1 MSTAPVLYI
10 VCCTESTSGT
20 VLDPAR
26 YMNATNPHTTILKTD
41 GARVTAGDQT
51 ISRIYYADQAKPL
64 GMIVVLG
71 HAGCTLASGDVE
83 GTIRSSVQAL
93 RASHHVRNAIPTMGY
108 VLDLYASA
116 PGGPATG
123 ANMREVHIPD
133 ASAPA
138 SSASTQQQN
147 SSPQQQQGIGPFWS

>member
-10 VCCTESTSGT
+10 GKSTFHPSLNPPSLSPFFPASSPRLSGHDELLTVLVCCTESTSGT

-26 YMNATNPHTTILKTD
+26 YMNTTNPHTTILKTD

-71 HAGCTLASGDVE
+71 HAGT
-83 GTIRSSVQAL
+83 
-93 RASHHVRNAIPTMGY
+93 
-108 VLDLYASA
+108 
-116 PGGPATG
+116 
-123 ANMREVHIPD
+123 
-133 ASAPA
+133 
-138 SSASTQQQN
+138 
-147 SSPQQQQGIGPFWS
+147 

>member
-1 MSTAPVLYI
+1 
-10 VCCTESTSGT
+10 
-20 VLDPAR
+20 
-26 YMNATNPHTTILKTD
+26 MNTTNPHTTILKTD

-71 HAGCTLASGDVE
+71 HADVE

-93 RASHHVRNAIPTMGY
+93 RASQHVRNAIPTMGY

-116 PGGPATG
+116 SGGPATG
-123 ANMREVHIPD
+123 ANMREVQYVLTFSRPD
-133 ASAPA
+133 FYCALFCATDSM
-138 SSASTQQQN
+138 
-147 SSPQQQQGIGPFWS
+147 